1 VEQTKKLQFSLKKEN
16 YSKSVILLLILSEY
30 SFNAVKNSGFTSI
43 GVRGK
48 DSAVVITQKKIPD
61 KSIVP
66 SSVTHIYKIT
76 EKIGAL
82 FTGSLRKIKN

>member
-1 VEQTKKLQFSLKKEN
+1 M
-16 YSKSVILLLILSEY
+16 
-30 SFNAVKNSGFTSI
+30 KNSGFTSL

-48 DSAVVITQKKIPD
+48 NSVVVITQKKVAD

-66 SSVTHIYKIT
+66 SSVTHIFKIT

-82 FTGSLRKIKN
+82 FTGSLRKI